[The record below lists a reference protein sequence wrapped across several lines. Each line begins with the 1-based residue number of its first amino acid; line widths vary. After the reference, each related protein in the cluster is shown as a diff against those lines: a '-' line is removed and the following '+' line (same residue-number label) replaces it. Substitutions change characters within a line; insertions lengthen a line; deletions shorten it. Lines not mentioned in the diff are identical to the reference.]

1 MSEELEFIEEENPF
15 KLCVLCATELK
26 DKSPKL
32 LPCLH
37 TLCSPCYQT
46 LFQVLKHEDSKLD
59 GSKSESES
67 EKDNA
72 NKTDNSGGGD
82 KTSVDG
88 DACLLVDVDKPPANG
103 ENNGKKDGEK
113 SNEDFAVSCP
123 ACSASVDKTLVI
135 DNLFVNLDSE
145 TPIVIEEDEEEKE
158 EIHKCTACDE
168 NEEASSFCL
177 DCREW
182 LCDQCVF
189 AHKRVRI
196 TKDHSISPKGE
207 LKKDDEPPV
216 TKGQKSMFCR
226 THKHEPLKLFC
237 ETCDKLTC
245 RDCQLL
251 EHKDHR
257 YQFMNE
263 AITKQREILQ
273 HVVVKVKQKLQNYNQ
288 ADKIL
293 QAKNQELKTKL
304 EDVCDNIKNVTDTLL
319 NEIKS
324 HSEKLV
330 SHLEKYISGKTS
342 VISDKQRLVN
352 DAVFRMKHSVQFV
365 ENALTLGDDLSIL
378 YTKGSMM
385 KVLDQ
390 LSRTGIPFH
399 PSILNYAITFE
410 HEKDFLLKNIIKVG
424 HLVIDNTKYPNSW
437 PMGHATSQSSTLPLP
452 SAPYS
457 SSGPQPHAPTVPHRP
472 TIPGFESVAA
482 RVPPSVYN
490 HIKNQVK
497 NYPPDKQREM
507 FQKMVEQ
514 YQLRQQQKA
523 MQQFR
528 QQQQQ
533 QLQQQHQSPPGIYGG
548 ILGGPNYSQT
558 QVAGQ
563 VPVIEATRNLS
574 NITNGGMQ
582 VRPPMS
588 SAPSRFPASGAI
600 HNLANMNASF
610 YNSAATS
617 RPPAPSVNRNQQ
629 PPVYT
634 RPMVPQGMNAYALQQ
649 QNLPKRSTAPELPGS
664 GGYNAPRSGMCQ
676 EASGPTQAGYRQRQQ
691 VSTEGQHQP
700 CSPTGSWHT
709 TICDLTN
716 KYLPSSTQSGPKSF
730 EQTRSPGAQAA
741 SHANQTPSPAGA
753 GFDQSGGASQGGN
766 RVTPDLP
773 PATSSSAESGQA
785 VGSTTSH
792 VKQEF
797 TEFPPCSFSQ
807 QSHSQSQS
815 QNMIYDSV
823 FRLQSSGTVPLPSKP
838 PPPLVHMKP
847 PVAPVGGGKTMPV
860 PNNNDPNEDYCA
872 VCQNGGDLLC
882 CDKCP
887 KVFHLKCHVPELNTY
902 PSGEWK
908 CILCA
913 KEDDLCLTQK
923 ENKEFTIV
931 PGTGKRKAPTGLTDN
946 ETKACER
953 ILLELYCHRKSTVFH
968 EPVSKAV
975 PNYYKI
981 ITNPIDFGKIKCK
994 LQRQNFNHY
1003 NVVDEFISDM
1013 LLVFKNCRTYNDAT
1027 SEIWKHGKMVEEEFE
1042 NLVHRFLPCYVDVLD
1057 EERERP
1063 AVSTSPHDPA
1073 AKKKRSDDSAVH
1085 FY

>member
-634 RPMVPQGMNAYALQQ
+634 RPMVPQG
-649 QNLPKRSTAPELPGS
+649 
-664 GGYNAPRSGMCQ
+664 
-676 EASGPTQAGYRQRQQ
+676 
-691 VSTEGQHQP
+691 
-700 CSPTGSWHT
+700 
-709 TICDLTN
+709 
-716 KYLPSSTQSGPKSF
+716 
-730 EQTRSPGAQAA
+730 AQAA

-785 VGSTTSH
+785 VGSTSH

-815 QNMIYDSV
+815 
-823 FRLQSSGTVPLPSKP
+823 QSSGTVPLPSKP

>member
-1 MSEELEFIEEENPF
+1 MADEIEFTEEENPF
-15 KLCVLCATELK
+15 KLCVLCATDLK

-37 TLCSPCYQT
+37 TLCNACYQT
-46 LFQVLKHEDSKLD
+46 LFQVLKPEDPKLEVSKD
-59 GSKSESES
+59 ESET
-67 EKDNA
+67 EKENGD
-72 NKTDNSGGGD
+72 KTETSGGGSGDHTSIDSPLVLVDLEKPATGD
-82 KTSVDG
+82 KT
-88 DACLLVDVDKPPANG
+88 
-103 ENNGKKDGEK
+103 KKDGEK
-113 SNEDFAVSCP
+113 SEDSFSVSCP
-123 ACSASVDKTLVI
+123 ACSIAVDKALVI
-135 DNLFVNLDSE
+135 DNLFVNVDAD
-145 TPIVIEEDEEEKE
+145 TPIVIDEDEEEKE
-158 EIHKCTACDE
+158 EVHKCTACDE
-168 NEEASSFCL
+168 NDEASSFCL

-237 ETCDKLTC
+237 ETCDRLTC

-304 EDVCDNIKNVTDTLL
+304 EDVCDNIRNVTDTLV

-324 HSEKLV
+324 HSDKLV
-330 SHLEKYISGKTS
+330 THLEKYISSKTC

-352 DAVFRMKHSVQFV
+352 DAVFRMRHSVQFV

-424 HLVIDNTKYPNSW
+424 HLVIDGTNYPNAW
-437 PMGHATSQSSTLPLP
+437 LGGHVTSQASPVALP
-452 SAPYS
+452 SAPFQTTPHS
-457 SSGPQPHAPTVPHRP
+457 HAPNMTVPHRP
-472 TIPGFESVAA
+472 PIPGFESVAA
-482 RVPPSVYN
+482 RVPPNIYN

-497 NYPPDKQREM
+497 NYPPEKQREM

-523 MQQFR
+523 IQQFR
-528 QQQQQ
+528 QQQ
-533 QLQQQHQSPPGIYGG
+533 QLQQQHPPPPGIYGG
-548 ILGGPNYSQT
+548 ILSGSNYQ
-558 QVAGQ
+558 AGQ
-563 VPVIEATRNLS
+563 VPVIEATRNLN
-574 NITNGGMQ
+574 NITNGGMPARAQ
-582 VRPPMS
+582 MS
-588 SAPSRFPASGAI
+588 GASSRFPASGAI
-600 HNLANMNASF
+600 HNLANMGGTY
-610 YNSAATS
+610 YNTAAPS
-617 RPPAPSVNRNQQ
+617 RPPAPAGNRNQ
-629 PPVYT
+629 PPPSYN
-634 RPMVPQGMNAYALQQ
+634 RPMLPQGMNAYAMQQ
-649 QNLPKRSTAPELPGS
+649 QNLPKRSTAPDLSGS
-664 GGYNAPRSGMCQ
+664 GGYSAPRSGMCQ
-676 EASGPTQAGYRQRQQ
+676 EASGPTQGGYRQRPQM
-691 VSTEGQHQP
+691 STEGQHQP
-700 CSPTGSWHT
+700 CSPTAGWQT

-716 KYLPSSTQSGPKSF
+716 KYLPSTQSGPKTF

-753 GFDQSGGASQGGN
+753 GFDQSGGASQGGT

-773 PATSSSAESGQA
+773 LATSSADSGQA
-785 VGSTTSH
+785 VGSVTANSH
-792 VKQEF
+792 VKLEF
-797 TEFPPCSFSQ
+797 TDFPPCSFSQ
-807 QSHSQSQS
+807 IQAQS
-815 QNMIYDSV
+815 V
-823 FRLQSSGTVPLPSKP
+823 APVPLPSQP

-860 PNNNDPNEDYCA
+860 PINNDPNEDYCA

-887 KVFHLKCHVPELNTY
+887 KVFHIRCHVPELNAY
-902 PSGEWK
+902 PSGEWS
-908 CILCA
+908 CSLCA
-913 KEDDLCLTQK
+913 KDDDLCLAQK

-946 ETKACER
+946 EIKACER
-953 ILLELYCHRKSTVFH
+953 ILLELFCHQKSTVFH

-1003 NVVDEFISDM
+1003 NVVDDFIADM
-1013 LLVFKNCRTYNDAT
+1013 LLVFRNCRTYNDVSSTTQVHNIKAT

-1057 EERERP
+1057 EERDRP
-1063 AVSTSPHDPA
+1063 VMSTSPQDPA
-1073 AKKKRSDDSAVH
+1073 AKKKRSEDPAVH
-1085 FY
+1085 FS

>member
-1 MSEELEFIEEENPF
+1 MAEEVDFTEEENPF
-15 KLCVLCATELK
+15 KLCVLCATDLK

-37 TLCSPCYQT
+37 TLCNPCFQT
-46 LFQVLKHEDSKLD
+46 LFKVLKPEDSKPN
-59 GSKSESES
+59 GSKEESET
-67 EKDNA
+67 EKENSS
-72 NKTDNSGGGD
+72 KTDG
-82 KTSVDG
+82 T
-88 DACLLVDVDKPPANG
+88 
-103 ENNGKKDGEK
+103 GEK
-113 SNEDFAVSCP
+113 SGDDTTTGDQVFVVDLEKPTNGDTAKKDSEKNSESYTVSCP
-123 ACSASVDKTLVI
+123 ACSVTVDKGLVI
-135 DNLFVNLDSE
+135 DNLFVNVDAD
-145 TPIVIEEDEEEKE
+145 TPIVIDEDEEEKE

-168 NEEASSFCL
+168 DEEALSFCL

-196 TKDHSISPKGE
+196 TKDHSISPKSE

-216 TKGQKSMFCR
+216 TKGQKSMFCH

-263 AITKQREILQ
+263 AISKQREILQ

-304 EDVCDNIKNVTDTLL
+304 EDVCDNIRNVTDTLV

-352 DAVFRMKHSVQFV
+352 DAVFRMKHSVLFV

-424 HLVIDNTKYPNSW
+424 HLVIDGTNYPNTW
-437 PMGHATSQSSTLPLP
+437 LGGHGTSQPSTVPLP
-452 SAPYS
+452 GAPFQTNAPHS
-457 SSGPQPHAPTVPHRP
+457 HAGPNMTVPHRP
-472 TIPGFESVAA
+472 AIPGFESVAA
-482 RVPPSVYN
+482 RVPPNIYN

-497 NYPPDKQREM
+497 NYPPEKQREM

-528 QQQQQ
+528 QQQQLQ
-533 QLQQQHQSPPGIYGG
+533 QQQQHQTPQGIYSG
-548 ILGGPNYSQT
+548 ILGGSNYS

-563 VPVIEATRNLS
+563 VPVIEATRNLN
-574 NITNGGMQ
+574 NIANGGMQ
-582 VRPPMS
+582 VRAPAMS

-600 HNLANMNASF
+600 HNLASMNASY
-610 YNSAATS
+610 YNSAAPS
-617 RPPAPSVNRNQQ
+617 RPNAPAGNRNQ
-629 PPVYT
+629 PPPSYS
-634 RPMVPQGMNAYALQQ
+634 RPVVPQGMNAYAMQQ
-649 QNLPKRSTAPELPGS
+649 QNLPKRSTAPDQSGS
-664 GGYNAPRSGMCQ
+664 GGYSAPRSGLCQ
-676 EASGPTQAGYRQRQQ
+676 EASGPTQAGYRQRPQ

-700 CSPTGSWHT
+700 CSPTAGWHT
-709 TICDLTN
+709 SICDLTN
-716 KYLPSSTQSGPKSF
+716 KYLPSTQSGPKTF

-753 GFDQSGGASQGGN
+753 GFDQSGGASQGGT
-766 RVTPDLP
+766 RVTPDLS
-773 PATSSSAESGQA
+773 PATSTAESGHGGQA
-785 VGSTTSH
+785 VGSTTNSH

-807 QSHSQSQS
+807 TQAQSVTSTPS
-815 QNMIYDSV
+815 
-823 FRLQSSGTVPLPSKP
+823 VPLPSQP

-902 PSGEWK
+902 PSGEWS

-913 KEDDLCLTQK
+913 KEDDLCLTHK
-923 ENKEFTIV
+923 ENKDFTIV

-946 ETKACER
+946 EIKACER
-953 ILLELYCHRKSTVFH
+953 ILLELYCHQKSTVFH

-1003 NVVDEFISDM
+1003 NVVDEFIADM
-1013 LLVFKNCRTYNDAT
+1013 LLVFRNCRTYNDAT

-1063 AVSTSPHDPA
+1063 AVSTSPQDPA
-1073 AKKKRSDDSAVH
+1073 AKKKRSEESAVH
-1085 FY
+1085 FF

>member
-1 MSEELEFIEEENPF
+1 MAEEVDFTEEENPF
-15 KLCVLCATELK
+15 KLCVLCATDLK

-37 TLCSPCYQT
+37 TLCNPCFQT
-46 LFQVLKHEDSKLD
+46 LFKVLKPEDSKPN
-59 GSKSESES
+59 GSKEESET
-67 EKDNA
+67 EKENSS
-72 NKTDNSGGGD
+72 KTDG
-82 KTSVDG
+82 T
-88 DACLLVDVDKPPANG
+88 
-103 ENNGKKDGEK
+103 GEK
-113 SNEDFAVSCP
+113 SGDDTTTGDQVFVVDLEKPTNGDTAKKDSEKNSESYTVSCP
-123 ACSASVDKTLVI
+123 ACSVTVDKGLVI
-135 DNLFVNLDSE
+135 DNLFVNVDAD
-145 TPIVIEEDEEEKE
+145 TPIVIDEDEEEKE

-168 NEEASSFCL
+168 DEEALSFCL

-196 TKDHSISPKGE
+196 TKDHSISPKSE

-216 TKGQKSMFCR
+216 TKGQKSMFCH

-263 AITKQREILQ
+263 AISKQREILQ

-304 EDVCDNIKNVTDTLL
+304 EDVCDNIRNVTDTLV

-352 DAVFRMKHSVQFV
+352 DAVFRMKHSVLFV

-424 HLVIDNTKYPNSW
+424 HLVIDGTNYPNTW
-437 PMGHATSQSSTLPLP
+437 LGGHGTSQPSTVPLP
-452 SAPYS
+452 GAPFQTNAPHS
-457 SSGPQPHAPTVPHRP
+457 HAGPNMTVPHRP
-472 TIPGFESVAA
+472 AIPGFESVAA
-482 RVPPSVYN
+482 RVPPNIYN

-497 NYPPDKQREM
+497 NYPPEKQREM

-528 QQQQQ
+528 QQQQLQ
-533 QLQQQHQSPPGIYGG
+533 QQQQHQTPQGIYSG
-548 ILGGPNYSQT
+548 ILGGSNYS

-563 VPVIEATRNLS
+563 VPVIEATRNLN
-574 NITNGGMQ
+574 NIANGGMQ
-582 VRPPMS
+582 VRAPAMS

-600 HNLANMNASF
+600 HNLASMNASY
-610 YNSAATS
+610 YNSAAPS
-617 RPPAPSVNRNQQ
+617 RPNAPAGNRNQ
-629 PPVYT
+629 PPPSYS
-634 RPMVPQGMNAYALQQ
+634 RPVVPQ
-649 QNLPKRSTAPELPGS
+649 
-664 GGYNAPRSGMCQ
+664 
-676 EASGPTQAGYRQRQQ
+676 
-691 VSTEGQHQP
+691 
-700 CSPTGSWHT
+700 
-709 TICDLTN
+709 
-716 KYLPSSTQSGPKSF
+716 
-730 EQTRSPGAQAA
+730 GAQAA

-753 GFDQSGGASQGGN
+753 GFDQSGGASQGGT
-766 RVTPDLP
+766 RVTPDLS
-773 PATSSSAESGQA
+773 PATSTAESGHGGQA
-785 VGSTTSH
+785 VGSTTNSH

-807 QSHSQSQS
+807 TQAQSVTSTPS
-815 QNMIYDSV
+815 
-823 FRLQSSGTVPLPSKP
+823 VPLPSQP

-902 PSGEWK
+902 PSGEWS

-913 KEDDLCLTQK
+913 KEDDLCLTHK
-923 ENKEFTIV
+923 ENKDFTIV

-946 ETKACER
+946 EIKACER
-953 ILLELYCHRKSTVFH
+953 ILLELYCHQKSTVFH

-1003 NVVDEFISDM
+1003 NVVDEFIADM
-1013 LLVFKNCRTYNDAT
+1013 LLVFRNCRTYNDVSSTAQVHNIKAT

-1063 AVSTSPHDPA
+1063 AVSTSPQDPA
-1073 AKKKRSDDSAVH
+1073 AKKKRSEESAVH
-1085 FY
+1085 FF

>member
-1 MSEELEFIEEENPF
+1 MAEEIEFTEDENPF
-15 KLCVLCATELK
+15 KLCVLCATDLK

-37 TLCSPCYQT
+37 TLCNPCYKT
-46 LFQVLKHEDSKLD
+46 LFQVLKPEDPTLD
-59 GSKSESES
+59 GSKNETEP
-67 EKDNA
+67 EKDNSD
-72 NKTDNSGGGD
+72 KTDTSGGGGGD
-82 KTSVDG
+82 PTPLDA
-88 DACLLVDVDKPPANG
+88 DACLVVDLEKPANG
-103 ENNGKKDGEK
+103 DTTKKDGEK
-113 SNEDFAVSCP
+113 SIDSFAVSCP
-123 ACSASVDKTLVI
+123 ACSAAVDKTLVI
-135 DNLFVNLDSE
+135 DNLFVNLDAD
-145 TPIVIEEDEEEKE
+145 TPIVIDEDEEEKE
-158 EIHKCTACDE
+158 EVHKCTACDE

-196 TKDHSISPKGE
+196 TKDHSISPKSE

-263 AITKQREILQ
+263 AISKQREILQ

-304 EDVCDNIKNVTDTLL
+304 EDVCDNIRNVTDTLV

-330 SHLEKYISGKTS
+330 SHLEKYISGKTC

-352 DAVFRMKHSVQFV
+352 DAVFRMKHSVLFV

-424 HLVIDNTKYPNSW
+424 HLVIDGTNYPNSW
-437 PMGHATSQSSTLPLP
+437 PAGHVTSQPTSMPLP
-452 SAPYS
+452 SAAYATSTPHS
-457 SSGPQPHAPTVPHRP
+457 HAPNMTVPHRP
-472 TIPGFESVAA
+472 AIPGFESVAA
-482 RVPPSVYN
+482 RVPPNIYN

-497 NYPPDKQREM
+497 NYPPEKQREM

-528 QQQQQ
+528 QQQQ
-533 QLQQQHQSPPGIYGG
+533 LQQQHQGPQGIYGG
-548 ILGGPNYSQT
+548 ILGGSNYT

-574 NITNGGMQ
+574 NITNGGMP

-588 SAPSRFPASGAI
+588 SASNRFPASGAI
-600 HNLANMNASF
+600 HNLASMNATF
-610 YNSAATS
+610 YNPAAPS
-617 RPPAPSVNRNQQ
+617 RPSAPSVNRNQ
-629 PPVYT
+629 PPPPAYS
-634 RPMVPQGMNAYALQQ
+634 RPMVPQGMNAYAMQQ
-649 QNLPKRSTAPELPGS
+649 QNLPKRSTAPDLSGS
-664 GGYNAPRSGMCQ
+664 GGYSAPRSGMCQ
-676 EASGPTQAGYRQRQQ
+676 EASGPTQGGYRQRQQ

-700 CSPTGSWHT
+700 CSPTGSWHA

-716 KYLPSSTQSGPKSF
+716 KYLPSTQSGPKSF

-753 GFDQSGGASQGGN
+753 GFDQSGGASQGGT

-785 VGSTTSH
+785 VGSVTNSH

-807 QSHSQSQS
+807 QQS
-815 QNMIYDSV
+815 
-823 FRLQSSGTVPLPSKP
+823 QSSGTVLLPSQP

-902 PSGEWK
+902 PSGEWS

-913 KEDDLCLTQK
+913 TEDDLCLTQK
-923 ENKEFTIV
+923 ENKDFTIV

-946 ETKACER
+946 EIKACER
-953 ILLELYCHRKSTVFH
+953 ILLELYCHQKSTVFH

-1003 NVVDEFISDM
+1003 NAVDEFISDM
-1013 LLVFKNCRTYNDAT
+1013 LLVFRNCRTYNDVSSTAQVHNIKAT

-1042 NLVHRFLPCYVDVLD
+1042 TFVHRFLPCYVEVLD

-1063 AVSTSPHDPA
+1063 AISTSPQDPA
-1073 AKKKRSDDSAVH
+1073 SKKKRSEDSAIH
-1085 FY
+1085 FF